1 MMREEVKFRA
11 EIFEST
17 FFTRIDKQICP
28 KGENEGLQKEMI
40 IILSSKVPI
49 KTEEDL
55 LFAKKK
61 INNIFYEK
69 YFLSGIFE

>member
-1 MMREEVKFRA
+1 
-11 EIFEST
+11 
-17 FFTRIDKQICP
+17 
-28 KGENEGLQKEMI
+28 MI